1 MDHHQQEEA
10 FFFVISFG
18 RDPHPHSCRHVG
30 WLVIIDFL
38 FLVLCQ
44 SLSTRQ
50 SPSLEAGQSKLN
62 NLPSVVP
69 INYLCS
75 TDQQHHH
82 LRISF
87 HSMRLIDSKAIQ
99 KECFDTTS
107 PKGGVGA
114 SRVEFQSHNWLTHRG
129 ICWELFYLKNV
140 LSSCYEKLQ
149 DKNYPH

>member
-1 MDHHQQEEA
+1 MDHHQQERLSSS
-10 FFFVISFG
+10 SFHLAG
-18 RDPHPHSCRHVG
+18 TPTPVDMLVG
-30 WLVIIDFL
+30 WLLLISCFSS
-38 FLVLCQ
+38 FAN
-44 SLSTRQ
+44 LSIRQ

-69 INYLCS
+69 INYFCS